1 LLWQQ
6 ALTPAITFSAST
18 RFMKIGIDSY
28 CYHRYF
34 GEVYPFQRASPER
47 WTADDFI
54 KRAAELHVDGVS
66 LETCFLPGSA
76 PGFWQRL
83 KEKLEENRLVPVL
96 AWGHPD
102 GLEGGTNT
110 GALADLVRSI
120 FIASELGCKV
130 MRIVGSSLR
139 FRDQPH
145 EPQLQQLAG
154 MLREATKVAAD
165 QGVILAMENHID
177 FTAREIL
184 QLIEGVASANF
195 GVNFD
200 TGNALRLFEDPVE
213 EAKLLA
219 PYIHATHI
227 KDLSPR
233 RGGSPREW
241 NFWESVPA
249 GHGVVDIQGV
259 MRVLQNQ
266 GYSGVL
272 CVEVDCL
279 RDSWEEDDAV
289 VISLDYL
296 RTASRNLRI
305 DGAATAAFPA

>member
-1 LLWQQ
+1 
-6 ALTPAITFSAST
+6 
-18 RFMKIGIDSY
+18 MKIGIDSY

-34 GEVYPFQRASPER
+34 GEVYPFQRPSQKR
-47 WTADDFI
+47 WTADDFVS
-54 KRAAELHVDGVS
+54 RAAELRVDGVS

-83 KEKLEENRLVPVL
+83 KEKLEANRLEAVL

-120 FIASELGCKV
+120 FVARELGCRV

-139 FRDQPH
+139 FRDEPH
-145 EPQLQQLAG
+145 GPQLRQLAD
-154 MLREATKVAAD
+154 MLREATKIAAD
-165 QGVILAMENHID
+165 QGVILAIENHID
-177 FTAREIL
+177 FTATELL
-184 QLIEGVASANF
+184 QLIEEVGSTNF

-213 EAKLLA
+213 EARLLA

-233 RGGSPREW
+233 RGGSPRDW

-249 GHGVVDIQGV
+249 GQGIVDIPGV
-259 MRVLQNQ
+259 MRVLHDA
-266 GYSGVL
+266 GYPGVL

-289 VISLDYL
+289 VISVDYL
-296 RTASRNLRI
+296 RTARMSLQM
-305 DGAATAAFPA
+305 DGSASAASPG

>member
-1 LLWQQ
+1 MRLSCIQEQ
-6 ALTPAITFSAST
+6 I

-34 GEVYPFQRASPER
+34 GEVYSFQKPCRVR

-54 KRAAELHVDGVS
+54 QRAVELRVDGVS

-83 KEKLEENRLVPVL
+83 KEKLEANRLEVVL

-120 FIASELGCKV
+120 FVASELGCTV

-145 EPQLQQLAG
+145 EPQLRQLVG

-184 QLIEGVASANF
+184 QLIEEVSSANF

-249 GHGVVDIQGV
+249 GYGVVDIPGV
-259 MRVLQNQ
+259 MRALRAQ
-266 GYSGVL
+266 GYPGVL

-296 RTASRNLRI
+296 RTASMNLSMEPS
-305 DGAATAAFPA
+305 ASAAFPG

>member
-1 LLWQQ
+1 
-6 ALTPAITFSAST
+6 
-18 RFMKIGIDSY
+18 MKIGIDSY

-34 GEVYPFQRASPER
+34 GEVYPFQRPTREQ
-47 WTADDFI
+47 WTVDDFI
-54 KRAAELHVDGVS
+54 KRAAELRVDGVS

-76 PGFWQRL
+76 PGFWERL
-83 KEKLEENRLVPVL
+83 KGKLESNRMEAVL

-110 GALADLVRSI
+110 GALADLVRTI
-120 FIASELGCKV
+120 FVASEMDCKV

-145 EPQLQQLAG
+145 EPQLRRLAG
-154 MLREATKVAAD
+154 MLREAAKVAAD

-177 FTAREIL
+177 FAAHEIL
-184 QLIEGVASANF
+184 QLIEDIGSTSF

-200 TGNALRLFEDPVE
+200 TGNTLRLFEDPVE

-219 PYIHATHI
+219 PHIHATHI
-227 KDLSPR
+227 KDVSPR
-233 RGGSPREW
+233 LGGSPREW

-249 GHGVVDIQGV
+249 GHGVVDIPGV
-259 MRVLQNQ
+259 MKVLHDH
-266 GYSGVL
+266 GYTGVL

-279 RDSWEEDDAV
+279 RQTWEEDQAV
-289 VISLDYL
+289 VTSLDYL
-296 RTASRNLRI
+296 RNVNHKLQIDTAAS
-305 DGAATAAFPA
+305 AAFPG

>member
-1 LLWQQ
+1 
-6 ALTPAITFSAST
+6 
-18 RFMKIGIDSY
+18 
-28 CYHRYF
+28 
-34 GEVYPFQRASPER
+34 
-47 WTADDFI
+47 
-54 KRAAELHVDGVS
+54 VDGVS
-66 LETCFLPGSA
+66 LETCFLPGSS

-83 KEKLEENRLVPVL
+83 KEKLEANRLDVVL

-120 FIASELGCKV
+120 FVASELGCKV

-145 EPQLQQLAG
+145 EPQLRQLAG

-165 QGVILAMENHID
+165 LEVILAIENHID

-184 QLIEGVASANF
+184 QLIEEVASPNF

-233 RGGSPREW
+233 RGGSPMEW

-259 MRVLQNQ
+259 MRVLQDQ
-266 GYSGVL
+266 GYPGVL

-279 RDSWEEDDAV
+279 RESWEEDDAV
-289 VISLDYL
+289 VISLNYL
-296 RTASRNLRI
+296 RTASQNLQS
-305 DGAATAAFPA
+305 DTAASAAFPG